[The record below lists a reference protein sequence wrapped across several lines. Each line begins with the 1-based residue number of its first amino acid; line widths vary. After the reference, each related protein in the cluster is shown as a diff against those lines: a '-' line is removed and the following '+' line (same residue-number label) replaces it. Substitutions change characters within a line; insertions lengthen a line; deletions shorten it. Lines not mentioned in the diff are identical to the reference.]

1 MLRNTQSKIILI
13 ICITEILLIAGLG
26 IFCVS
31 ILQQTSN
38 FASIENIEQINSIVK
53 SDISKV
59 TIYVVVA
66 TVTFILISVCI
77 YMYLSK
83 YVMYPINKLIESAEE
98 IKVEEKKNRRSK
110 GNKIANKNNTEK
122 INNGNIVDNVNRIGN
137 TDKLNNINKLENTER
152 VRNIEDNKYNIINFN
167 KKEKKKEKKGVIFKN
182 NNLENV
188 IDAMTVELK
197 DKLSEVSTQ
206 KNQIETIL
214 LHMTDGIIAFN
225 RAGEIILINPAAKKF
240 LSIGPEDNTFD
251 DIFQKFNLD
260 INMEKIIYLENWTS
274 TEQRIQV
281 DEKYVNVYFAPFK
294 DEKERPDGV
303 IAVIQDITEHVKL
316 DNMQKEFVAD
326 VSHELKT
333 PITSIMGYADT
344 LLEGGYDEET
354 KIKFLNVIAT
364 ESRRMARLVTDLL
377 TLSRYDSNKKKT
389 KKELFDLGELV
400 KKSQEKLAIEI
411 KKKEHDVKCFVT
423 ADVPPVYADK
433 DDIERVVLNI
443 LTNSI
448 KYTKDKGKIK
458 IYVGFVYTDAYIKII
473 DNGIG
478 IPEED
483 LSRIFERFY
492 RVDKARTRELGGTG
506 LGLSIAKE
514 ILDKNGGSID
524 IKSEVG
530 KGTEVVIRIPTK
542 EN

>member
-1 MLRNTQSKIILI
+1 MHKNIKSKIILI
-13 ICITEILLIAGLG
+13 SVLIGLILIGTLG
-26 IFCVS
+26 FIY
-31 ILQQTSN
+31 
-38 FASIENIEQINSIVK
+38 INSLAQVPQLIDGQDTNVLVQAK
-53 SDISKV
+53 RTVAIILA
-59 TIYVVVA
+59 IYV
-66 TVTFILISVCI
+66 ISAI
-77 YMYLSK
+77 AISAYLSK
-83 YVMYPINKLIESAEE
+83 FVICPK
-98 IKVEEKKNRRSK
+98 
-110 GNKIANKNNTEK
+110 
-122 INNGNIVDNVNRIGN
+122 
-137 TDKLNNINKLENTER
+137 
-152 VRNIEDNKYNIINFN
+152 NKYI
-167 KKEKKKEKKGVIFKN
+167 KGDEK
-182 NNLENV
+182 
-188 IDAMTVELK
+188 AELK
-197 DKLSEVSTQ
+197 DKLNEVSSR

-225 RAGEIILINPAAKKF
+225 IKGEIILINPAAKKF
-240 LSIGPEDNTFD
+240 LSISPEDNTFD
-251 DIFQKFNLD
+251 DIFGKFKLD
-260 INMEKIIYLENWTS
+260 INTEKVIYLDSWTS

-281 DEKYVNVYFAPFK
+281 DDQYVKVLFAPFK
-294 DEKERPDGV
+294 NEEERPDGL

-316 DNMQKEFVAD
+316 DNMQKELVAD

-354 KIKFLNVIAT
+354 QTKFLNVIAS

-389 KKELFDLGELV
+389 RKETFDLGDLV
-400 KKSQEKLAIEI
+400 KRCQEKLAIEI
-411 KKKEHDVKCFVT
+411 KKKGHKVTSFVT

-448 KYTKDKGKIK
+448 KYTPDNGEIK
-458 IYVGFVYTDAYIKII
+458 IYVGFVYNDSYIKIF

-478 IPEED
+478 IPEDD

-492 RVDKARTRELGGTG
+492 RVDKARTREMGGTG

-524 IKSEVG
+524 IKSKVG
-530 KGTEVVIRIPTK
+530 EGTEVVIRIPTK
-542 EN
+542 Q